1 MMILSHEA
9 VFTVD
14 GVRCAVVTTRP
25 EALMPAVP
33 VVEEAVSAA
42 EVRVAYWQRMGIAS
56 LAKARLAERI
66 VARLRALLPGG
77 FMVRSGDELATAGE
91 RPDGG
96 WQLLPAAA

>member
-1 MMILSHEA
+1 
-9 VFTVD
+9 
-14 GVRCAVVTTRP
+14 
-25 EALMPAVP
+25 MPAVP

-77 FMVRSGDELATAGE
+77 FMVRIGDELATAGE